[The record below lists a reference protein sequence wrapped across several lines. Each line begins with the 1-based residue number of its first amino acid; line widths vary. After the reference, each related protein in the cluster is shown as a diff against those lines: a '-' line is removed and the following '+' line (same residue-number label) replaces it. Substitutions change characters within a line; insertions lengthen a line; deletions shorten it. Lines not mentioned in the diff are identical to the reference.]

1 MLYHKNL
8 LGLAISLAAICLSE
22 TASAQFAN
30 TTVQLPTFRVTQFNS
45 SFSVPDGG
53 TINLSSIGRRDY
65 LPGGDSGSFG
75 SATASARVLI
85 MKELERD
92 MLTNSKPQIH
102 QSVQRQR
109 KINGA
114 PKTQL
119 KADFIS
125 RNINRR

>member
-1 MLYHKNL
+1 MLQHIKHL
-8 LGLAISLAAICLSE
+8 ALAIFLAAICFSE
-22 TASAQFAN
+22 TATAQFAN
-30 TTVQLPTFRVTQFNS
+30 TTIQLPTFRFTQFNS

-65 LPGGDSGSFG
+65 LPGGDSGSYS

-85 MKELERD
+85 MKELEQD
-92 MLTNSKPQIH
+92 MLSNAKPQIR
-102 QSVQRQR
+102 QSVQRQQEV
-109 KINGA
+109 NGT
-114 PKTQL
+114 PKTQS